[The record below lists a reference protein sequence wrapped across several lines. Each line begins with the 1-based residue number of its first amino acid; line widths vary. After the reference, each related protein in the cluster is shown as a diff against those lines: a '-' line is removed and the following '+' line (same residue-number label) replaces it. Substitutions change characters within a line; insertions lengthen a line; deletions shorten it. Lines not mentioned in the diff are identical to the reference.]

1 MHEYGVMGRF
11 NFVSELSQEVNQVQG
26 VRGSV
31 VRPAGVVK
39 LHDRP
44 WPGDLDIVILMT
56 SVYTNII
63 TIVL

>member
-44 WPGDLDIVILMT
+44 WPGDLDIVI
-56 SVYTNII
+56 
-63 TIVL
+63 